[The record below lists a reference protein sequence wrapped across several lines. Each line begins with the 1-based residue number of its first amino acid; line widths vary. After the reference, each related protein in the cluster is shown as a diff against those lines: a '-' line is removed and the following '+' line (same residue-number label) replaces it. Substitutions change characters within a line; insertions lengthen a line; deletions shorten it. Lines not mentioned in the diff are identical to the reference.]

1 MPKST
6 SSDPRNLSRPSGIA
20 IFQRKGG
27 YKLYTPSHS
36 TPLAKI
42 FFNCSTSGGT

>member
-1 MPKST
+1 MVKSST
-6 SSDPRNLSRPSGIA
+6 SDSRDLSRHGGIA

-27 YKLYTPSHS
+27 YRLYTPFHS
-36 TPLAKI
+36 TPLARI